1 MMSIATKTR
10 SIRSVQYRAF
20 DELSDE
26 IRQALNYS
34 NIGFSARDILYLHSL
49 YVTKAKTS
57 AEIVN
62 MINAKDAYHTLLGP
76 FGRRLV

>member
-1 MMSIATKTR
+1 MTTASKIDLMRTA
-10 SIRSVQYRAF
+10 QYRAI

-62 MINAKDAYHTLLGP
+62 MINAKDAYHTILGP